1 MKHKMDYT
9 IEDFLNTIDYK
20 IGEGSNFMWSCFGQ
34 TAYQYTYTEYTKT
47 GYGYDFEFNMVFD
60 TETRIVYVVEF
71 CVVEGDKVYK
81 CFNPEFKEA
90 YDIEEKIKSESL
102 GFEPIEYEDYT
113 GRTHEFKNLV
123 NNYYNKIEIV

>member
-1 MKHKMDYT
+1 MDFT
-9 IEDFLNTIDYK
+9 IEQYLDTIDYK
-20 IGEGSNFMWSCFGQ
+20 IGDGSKFMWSCFGPK
-34 TAYQYTYTEYTKT
+34 AYQYTYAAINFTSYV
-47 GYGYDFEFNMVFD
+47 FELNMIFD

-90 YDIEEKIKSESL
+90 YDTEEKIKNESL

-113 GRTHEFKNLV
+113 DRTHEFKNLV
-123 NNYYNKIEIV
+123 NSYFNKIEIV